1 MSGGAGRTSKEDT
14 KIMNREMRRLTER
27 EERRGKQKDRGRRS
41 PIAGPGAPTG
51 AKQGRWARL
60 VHFLREVRVELSR
73 VGWPSRQQMV
83 AFTTVTII
91 TAGVLTA
98 YVFLVDLAFSR
109 SVLVF
114 IRALAS

>member
-1 MSGGAGRTSKEDT
+1 
-14 KIMNREMRRLTER
+14 MRRLTER

-51 AKQGRWARL
+51 DQGRWARL

-83 AFTTVTII
+83 AFTTVTIV
-91 TAGVLTA
+91 TAGALTA

-114 IRALAS
+114 IRTLTS